1 MKRFLMTTAI
11 AALAASP
18 VLAASET
25 TEDTSAQV
33 TESTDMSQDTA
44 SATGNDVVAEME
56 GMKVS
61 ASDLIGKSVYILGED
76 ASDAEI
82 AEEAS
87 EPSDD
92 WERIG
97 EIGDVIISG
106 DGKIESVTLDAGG
119 FLGINEKH
127 ISAAMDELKFVSD
140 SSGSDDESAEGEYFV
155 VFTGDKTAL
164 EDRDQLD
171 QAAVR
176 DSGSSFFNE
185 GAEETAEADMEE
197 AAEEETAEATET
209 EEATDTDLTAEQTAN
224 NEAAETEESD
234 MAESESTD
242 MTDDQDSEQMAET
255 DAAETEETDLTS
267 QQMSEAEGA
276 DDAEEMDEQTA
287 QLSTDERGQLT
298 AEELEGVSVY
308 GTEEDRLGEISDL
321 VLSDDGKI
329 TEVIVDVGGFLGIG
343 EKPVALPFE
352 DLELRRSDDEGMT
365 GGLRAT
371 TGYTSE
377 ELEGMESWEG

>member
-1 MKRFLMTTAI
+1 MKRILMTTAI

-25 TEDTSAQV
+25 ADDTSAQV
-33 TESTDMSQDTA
+33 SESTDMSQEVSSSNA
-44 SATGNDVVAEME
+44 ENDVVADME
-56 GMKVS
+56 GMQVR
-61 ASDLIGKSVYILGED
+61 ASELIGKSVYILGED
-76 ASDAEI
+76 AEAEV

-127 ISAAMDELKFVSD
+127 VSASLDELKFVSD
-140 SSGSDDESAEGEYFV
+140 SSDEAEADEERDYFV

-164 EDRDQLD
+164 KDRDQLD

-176 DSGSSFFNE
+176 DSGSSFFR
-185 GAEETAEADMEE
+185 GEEAQDTASADMEE
-197 AAEEETAEATET
+197 PASEDTADAGN
-209 EEATDTDLTAEQTAN
+209 TDLSEQAAN
-224 NEAAETEESD
+224 NEAAEAEETD
-234 MAESESTD
+234 MAESDSSD
-242 MTDDQDSEQMAET
+242 MTAEQDSEQMAEN
-255 DAAETEETDLTS
+255 DAAESEETDLTS
-267 QQMSEAEGA
+267 EQMAENDANA
-276 DDAEEMDEQTA
+276 DMGDETA
-287 QLSTDERGQLT
+287 QLDTEERGQLT

-308 GTEEDRLGEISDL
+308 GTEDDRLGEISDL

-329 TEVIVDVGGFLGIG
+329 SQVIVDVGGFLGIG

>member
-25 TEDTSAQV
+25 AEDTSSQV
-33 TESTDMSQDTA
+33 TESTDMSQTSD
-44 SATGNDVVAEME
+44 SATSGNDVVADMQ
-56 GMKVS
+56 GMQIS
-61 ASDLIGKSVYILGED
+61 ASELIGKSVYILGAD

-92 WERIG
+92 WERVG

-106 DGKIESVTLDAGG
+106 DGNIESVTLDAGG

-127 ISAAMDELKFVSD
+127 ISASMDELKFVSD
-140 SSGSDDESAEGEYFV
+140 SSGDAEADEERNYFV

-176 DSGSSFFNE
+176 DAGSSFFNE
-185 GAEETAEADMEE
+185 RAEDTASADMEE
-197 AAEEETAEATET
+197 PASENTADAGN
-209 EEATDTDLTAEQTAN
+209 TDLSEQAAN
-224 NEAAETEESD
+224 NEAAEAEDTD
-234 MAESESTD
+234 MAESDSTD
-242 MTDDQDSEQMAET
+242 MTAEQDSEQMADT

-267 QQMSEAEGA
+267 EQMAENDANA
-276 DDAEEMDEQTA
+276 DMGDETA

-308 GTEEDRLGEISDL
+308 GTEDDRLGEISDL
-321 VLSDDGKI
+321 VLSEDGKI
-329 TEVIVDVGGFLGIG
+329 SEVIVDVGGFLGIG
-343 EKPVALPFE
+343 EKPVALPFD

>member
-1 MKRFLMTTAI
+1 MKRILMTTAI

-18 VLAASET
+18 VLADTET
-25 TEDTSAQV
+25 ADDTSAQV
-33 TESTDMSQDTA
+33 SESTDMSQEA
-44 SATGNDVVAEME
+44 SNSDAGNDVVADME
-56 GMKVS
+56 GMQVR

-76 ASDAEI
+76 AAEAEI

-106 DGKIESVTLDAGG
+106 DGQIDSVTLDAGG

-127 ISAAMDELKFVSD
+127 ISASLDELKFVSD
-140 SSGSDDESAEGEYFV
+140 ASGDAEADEERDYFV

-171 QAAVR
+171 QTAVR
-176 DSGSSFFNE
+176 DAGSSFFNE
-185 GAEETAEADMEE
+185 EDAQDTADADMEE
-197 AAEEETAEATET
+197 PTEDTADAGS
-209 EEATDTDLTAEQTAN
+209 TDLSEQ
-224 NEAAETEESD
+224 AADTEGTD
-234 MAESESTD
+234 MAENDDTD
-242 MTDDQDSEQMAET
+242 MTAEQDSEQMADT
-255 DAAETEETDLTS
+255 DAAESEETDLTS
-267 QQMSEAEGA
+267 EQMAENEG
-276 DDAEEMDEQTA
+276 DANATDMGEETA
-287 QLSTDERGQLT
+287 QLSTDERGKLT
-298 AEELEGVSVY
+298 AEDLEGVSVY
-308 GTEEDRLGEISDL
+308 GTDEDRLGEISDL
-321 VLSDDGKI
+321 VLSDDGRI

-352 DLELRRSDDEGMT
+352 DLDLQRSDEDSMT

-371 TGYTSE
+371 TVYTSE
-377 ELEGMESWEG
+377 ELEGMDSWEG